1 MNVTNMISQLF
12 YVILHPFLNC
22 LYMLNHDLIDS
33 LYKALPLAKRK
44 ELTHELFGEGR
55 QSMAYFRR
63 NRDVRLSKVEI
74 LSRYFDVPLDSLVV
88 ESKFVYDP
96 VSLKIARKSVEHSVP
111 VEETDDNFLQEKV
124 KYLQEIASLRA
135 DKILYLEEKLA
146 ELTAKYEPES

>member
-1 MNVTNMISQLF
+1 
-12 YVILHPFLNC
+12 
-22 LYMLNHDLIDS
+22 MLNHDLIDS

-74 LSRYFDVPLDSLVV
+74 LSRYFDVPVDSLVAG
-88 ESKFVYDP
+88 SKFAYDP
-96 VSLKIARKSVEHSVP
+96 VSSRIVRKSAEQSVP
-111 VEETDDNFLQEKV
+111 VEDTDDNFLQEKV

-135 DKILYLEEKLA
+135 DKILYLEEKVA